1 MSEIKKLGSLILEAS
16 NSDQNVLIRGELG
29 SGKEYT
35 AQSIHNNS
43 LRKSNTFVTLNVT
56 TITKLTNKFSYLE
69 TADEGTLYLDE
80 IANLEHDNQLNLIEF
95 IKTKKVK
102 DQNSLKT
109 KQYNIRFIAST
120 TKNLIEEVEK
130 GRFIFELYN
139 LLSEMV
145 IELTALR
152 YFGEE
157 IIDLANI
164 FILDYCKK
172 NRKPLKQLSNGA
184 KKLLMSYHYPQNFRE
199 LRAIIELTLMT
210 SSSSIIYPEEIYLP
224 KGNQAECFFSKE
236 KTLKEYEAEIVSHFL
251 EKYDNKVYYVAEKLG
266 ISKNKIYN
274 MINQGLIKLE
284 E

>member
-1 MSEIKKLGSLILEAS
+1 MSEIRKLDSIILEAS
-16 NSDQNVLIRGELG
+16 NSDKNVLVRGELG

-43 LRKSNTFVTLNVT
+43 IRKNNTFVTLNVT
-56 TITKLTNKFSYLE
+56 TLTKLTNKYSCLE

-80 IANLEHDNQLNLIEF
+80 IANLEYENQLNLIEF
-95 IKTKKVK
+95 LKTKKVK

-109 KQYNIRFIAST
+109 REYNIRFIAST
-120 TKNLIEEVEK
+120 TKNLQEEVDK
-130 GRFIFELYN
+130 GKFIFELYN
-139 LLSEMV
+139 LLSEIE
-145 IELTALR
+145 IELIPLK

-157 IIDLANI
+157 IIDLANF

-224 KGNQAECFFSKE
+224 KDNHAESFFLKE
-236 KTLKEYEAEIVSHFL
+236 KTLKEYEVEIVSHFL
-251 EKYDNKVYYVAEKLG
+251 KKYDNRVYYVAEKLG

-274 MINQGLIKLE
+274 MINQGLIKL
-284 E
+284 

>member
-1 MSEIKKLGSLILEAS
+1 MSEIRKLDSIILEAS
-16 NSDQNVLIRGELG
+16 NSDKNVLVRGELG

-43 LRKSNTFVTLNVT
+43 IRKNNTFVTLNVT
-56 TITKLTNKFSYLE
+56 TLTKLTNKYSCLE

-80 IANLEHDNQLNLIEF
+80 IANLEYENQLNLIEF
-95 IKTKKVK
+95 LKTKKVK

-109 KQYNIRFIAST
+109 KEYNIRFIAST
-120 TKNLIEEVEK
+120 TKNLQEEVDK
-130 GRFIFELYN
+130 GKFIFELYN
-139 LLSEMV
+139 LISEIE
-145 IELTALR
+145 IELIPLK

-157 IIDLANI
+157 IIDLANF

-224 KGNQAECFFSKE
+224 KDNHAESFFLKE
-236 KTLKEYEAEIVSHFL
+236 KTLKEYEVEIVSHFL
-251 EKYDNKVYYVAEKLG
+251 KKYDNRVYYVAEKLG

-274 MINQGLIKLE
+274 MINQGLIKL
-284 E
+284 